1 MTSLG
6 ILVGYDGEQIVNT
19 LNINSG
25 GNAIQRALDTG
36 PIFDRC
42 VIFALT
48 PISARIIARQAERAH
63 LTYPNG
69 HVEPWPVVAQIVSV
83 QENHHG
89 SNLHTRNEPQL
100 PTAQDARSQVQAT
113 CP

>member
-6 ILVGYDGEQIVNT
+6 ILVGYDEERIVNT
-19 LNINSG
+19 MNINSG
-25 GNAIQRALDTG
+25 GDIIQRALDTG

-42 VIFALT
+42 VIFTLE
-48 PISARIIARQAERAH
+48 PISASVIDRQAECAH
-63 LTYPNG
+63 LTYSNG
-69 HVEPWPVVAQIVSV
+69 HIEPWPVVAQIVSV

-89 SNLHTRNEPQL
+89 ANLHTRNKPEL
-100 PTAQDARSQVQAT
+100 PTAQDARPQVQAT